1 MTQRRTPFGARA
13 RYWFDSTLA
22 RGTSAL
28 FGWMVLLCLGVV
40 VPASAVLV
48 WTDPAAPASLTGRL
62 ALVWHL
68 TGETLRLGGT
78 TGTPLRMLMSVLLAL
93 IALLYVSTLVGL
105 ITTALTERLTALRRG
120 RSTVLE
126 QGHAVILGWSEQVFT
141 VVGELVAANANQRRA
156 AVAVLADRDKTAMEE
171 ALATKV
177 GPLGRTRLICR
188 SGPTT
193 DPAVL
198 ALASPA
204 TAGVVLVLPHD
215 EPDADAEVVK
225 TLLALRAALA
235 GQGNQ
240 PLVVAAVR
248 DDRYRLAAA
257 LAAGPGGVVLES
269 DTVTA
274 RMIVQAARRSG
285 LSLVHQELLDFAGD
299 EFYLV
304 AEPSLTGRQFGDALL
319 SYATS
324 SVVGVMRGDTPLL
337 SPPPHTL
344 LLPDDLLIV
353 LTRDDDTARPEDCAE
368 PAEEAAMTSGP
379 PTPARPERVLLLGW
393 NRRAPLIVEQL
404 RRRTRPG
411 SVVDVVA
418 DSGGATARQID
429 EAAGTTKTTGTDKTI
444 ETAVN
449 ETHEPTEPTEPT
461 ETTETEEAD
470 EAVQSAETDTR
481 GDTAPTP
488 TPAPTPPLDPAPA
501 PAPAPPLTL
510 TLHRGDITRP
520 DTLHRLDVH
529 SYDSVIVLG
538 QDSAPGQPP
547 EDPDNRT
554 LITLLLL
561 RRLEE
566 ATGRPLPVVTELI
579 DDRNRALAPISP
591 GADVIIS
598 GKLIG
603 LLMAQ
608 ISQNRHL
615 AAVFEELFSAD
626 GAGVRLRPAGDYVL
640 PGCETSFATVVAAAR
655 RRGECAIGYR
665 SQDGSSTGPG
675 YGLRI
680 NPHKAERR
688 RWTAEDEVVVV
699 GQD

>member
-1 MTQRRTPFGARA
+1 MAQRRTPFGARA

-28 FGWMVLLCLGVV
+28 FGWMALLCLGAV

-48 WTDPAAPASLTGRL
+48 WTDPDAPASLRDRL
-62 ALVWHL
+62 AQVWHL
-68 TGETLRLGGT
+68 TGETLRLGGA
-78 TGTPLRMLMSVLLAL
+78 TGTPLRVLMSVLLAL

-126 QGHAVILGWSEQVFT
+126 QGHTVVLGWSEQVFT

-204 TAGVVLVLPHD
+204 TAGVVLVLPRD
-215 EPDADAEVVK
+215 EPDADADVVK
-225 TLLALRAALA
+225 TLLALRAAPA
-235 GQGNQ
+235 GKGNH

-248 DDRYRLAAA
+248 DDRHRLAAE

-274 RMIVQAARRSG
+274 RMIVQTARRSG

-304 AEPSLTGRQFGDALL
+304 AEASLTGRPFGEALL

-337 SPPPHTL
+337 SPPPGTP

-368 PAEEAAMTSGP
+368 LAEEGAMTAGP
-379 PTPARPERVLLLGW
+379 PTPARPERILLLGW
-393 NRRAPLIVEQL
+393 NRRAPLVVDQL
-404 RRRTRPG
+404 RRRSRPG
-411 SVVDVVA
+411 SAVDVVA
-418 DSGGATARQID
+418 DGGGATAR
-429 EAAGTTKTTGTDKTI
+429 EVGETVARGGTGV
-444 ETAVN
+444 A
-449 ETHEPTEPTEPT
+449 
-461 ETTETEEAD
+461 
-470 EAVQSAETDTR
+470 
-481 GDTAPTP
+481 
-488 TPAPTPPLDPAPA
+488 
-501 PAPAPPLTL
+501 L
-510 TLHRGDITRP
+510 TLHHGDITRP
-520 DTLHRLDVH
+520 ETLRRLDVH

-538 QDSAPGQPP
+538 RDPAPGQPP
-547 EDPDNRT
+547 DDPDNRT
-554 LITLLLL
+554 LVTLLLL

-566 ATGRPLPVVTELI
+566 ATGRRLPVVTELI

-608 ISQNRHL
+608 VSQNRHL

-626 GAGVRLRPAGDYVL
+626 GTGVRLRPAGDYVL

-665 SQDGSSTGPG
+665 SHDGSSSGPG

-688 RWTAEDEVVVV
+688 RWSAEDEVVVV
-699 GQD
+699 GED